1 LRNKY
6 SDAGTVVDY
15 RNWQIPLG
23 RRFRSLKVW
32 FVMRS
37 YGLNGMKS
45 HIRKGIRVGSAFAD
59 MLRSRSDLF
68 KIITTPSFG
77 LVVFRILHPNPSDMM
92 DSNSLTEKVYTM
104 INSEKEFFLS
114 STAVGGLYA
123 IRVVSANQ
131 AAEETYVRRVFELIT
146 SLAEKYIASETA
158 IL

>member
-1 LRNKY
+1 
-6 SDAGTVVDY
+6 
-15 RNWQIPLG
+15 
-23 RRFRSLKVW
+23 
-32 FVMRS
+32 MRS

-45 HIRKGIRVGSAFAD
+45 HIRKGIHVGSAFAD

-68 KIITTPSFG
+68 KIITTPRFG
-77 LVVFRILHPNPSDMM
+77 LVVFRILHPNPSETM
-92 DSNSLTEKVYTM
+92 DSNSLTEKVFTM
-104 INSEKEFFLS
+104 ISSEKEYFLT

-158 IL
+158 KL